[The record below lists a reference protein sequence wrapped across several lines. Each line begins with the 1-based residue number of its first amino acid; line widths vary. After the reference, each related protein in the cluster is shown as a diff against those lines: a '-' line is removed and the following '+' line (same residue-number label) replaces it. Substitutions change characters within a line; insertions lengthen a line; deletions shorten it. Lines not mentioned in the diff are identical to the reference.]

1 MAHQL
6 RDETNAS
13 LMGLPISHQ
22 HQNQLGTW
30 LVSMLS
36 ILFLCIEFYISSLVL
51 WPQYIVIC
59 AVIEWVYVVG
69 GNVQGGAETRVA
81 TIRVG
86 QVTSRK
92 FRVNN
97 PKECGRG
104 YDVVAV
110 GSAKVLGISFKKKR
124 EREKKEAR

>member
-1 MAHQL
+1 MGFQQNTSTA
-6 RDETNAS
+6 APIW
-13 LMGLPISHQ
+13 GLPGSSSKPEGAIRHI
-22 HQNQLGTW
+22 N
-30 LVSMLS
+30 VS
-36 ILFLCIEFYISSLVL
+36 IIIVLCIEFYISSLVL